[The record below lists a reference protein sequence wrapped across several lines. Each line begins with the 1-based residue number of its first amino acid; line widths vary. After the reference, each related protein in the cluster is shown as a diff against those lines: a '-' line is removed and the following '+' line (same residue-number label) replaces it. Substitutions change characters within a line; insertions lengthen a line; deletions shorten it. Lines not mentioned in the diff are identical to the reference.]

1 MLYVIRTQDRETL
14 DALTSSCKKEVR
26 DKIQC
31 LVGLILPGSFK
42 KVYLAHYS
50 EYYHFHYHKCKMKN
64 YHNYIFYETHRKLE
78 RIYPICSNPDPN
90 VYNSAPFSRHRQ

>member
-42 KVYLAHYS
+42 EVYLAHYS

-64 YHNYIFYETHRKLE
+64 YHKSYIL
-78 RIYPICSNPDPN
+78 
-90 VYNSAPFSRHRQ
+90 